1 MITESIAGTTFRKQ
15 PSFDELETIGTS
27 TTSNR
32 GMRSVVLSGWLVP
45 DPENPYDPQAVQV
58 LTQIA
63 PGSDEVHMF
72 GFAKR
77 GSLVHVQQQLQPF
90 AKPVPCVIYCEYF
103 SDIHGQ
109 DYNDSYHY
117 CVDEKFIANALGLD
131 DVIQTP
137 EVSLS

>member
-15 PSFDELETIGTS
+15 PSFDELETIGTA

-45 DPENPYDPQAVQV
+45 DPENEFDPHAVQV
-58 LTQIA
+58 LTQVD
-63 PGSDEVHMF
+63 PQSGEVHMF

-77 GSLVHVQQQLQPF
+77 GSLVHVQQQLQPS

-117 CVDEKFIANALGLD
+117 CVDEKFVASALGID
-131 DVIQTP
+131 DVIQIP

>member
-32 GMRSVVLSGWLVP
+32 GMRSVVLSVWLVP
-45 DPENPYDPQAVQV
+45 DP
-58 LTQIA
+58 
-63 PGSDEVHMF
+63 DEVHMF

-117 CVDEKFIANALGLD
+117 CVDERFLPQALGFD
-131 DVIQTP
+131 DMIQSSDV
-137 EVSLS
+137 ELA